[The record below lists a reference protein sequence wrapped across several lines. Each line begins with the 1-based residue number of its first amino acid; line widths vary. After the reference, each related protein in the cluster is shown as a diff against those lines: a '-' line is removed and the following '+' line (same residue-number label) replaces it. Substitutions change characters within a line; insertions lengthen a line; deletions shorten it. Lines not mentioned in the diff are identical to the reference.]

1 MQTQTLYH
9 VVRDFVYAGLL
20 VAILFRQEKIMSDL
34 DTLNSEV
41 AEVTADEASVKA
53 DIAKVIAPEPDLSGA
68 IAALQTLHGSLQSDD
83 AALEGAEGTPA
94 SPPADSGTAASNS

>member
-20 VAILFRQEKIMSDL
+20 VAILFRQEKYIMDI

-53 DIAKVIAPEPDLSGA
+53 DIAKVIALLTAAEPDLSGA

-83 AALEGAEGTPA
+83 AALEGAEGTP
-94 SPPADSGTAASNS
+94 GTTGS